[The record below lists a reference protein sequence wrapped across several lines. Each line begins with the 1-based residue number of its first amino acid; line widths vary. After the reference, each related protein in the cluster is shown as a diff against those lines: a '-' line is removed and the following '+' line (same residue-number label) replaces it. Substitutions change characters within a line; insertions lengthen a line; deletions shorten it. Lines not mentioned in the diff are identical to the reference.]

1 MFAYKYR
8 FYPENISKYY
18 CIIWIYIL
26 YLHHKQFNNIT
37 NIQKKCVGD
46 T

>member
-1 MFAYKYR
+1 MFAYKYK

-26 YLHHKQFNNIT
+26 YLQRDNID
-37 NIQKKCVGD
+37 NV
-46 T
+46 